1 MNFTKTMSIIL
12 AIVVTGIAAG
22 LSINEKDK
30 PVVAMSREN
39 YEIQTHTID
48 SLQKTVDS
56 LEVQLESQAQRFDNK
71 EKEYRET
78 IFEYEYGIDWLEKNQ
93 PKAYDDFHRIL
104 AYKEEYSRVDELEN
118 KKRLKKYEYN
128 R

>member
-1 MNFTKTMSIIL
+1 MNFTKTISIVLLI
-12 AIVVTGIAAG
+12 AIVGIAYG
-22 LSINEKDK
+22 LSRNESEK
-30 PVVAMSREN
+30 PIVAMSREN

-78 IFEYEYGIDWLEKNQ
+78 IFEYEYGINWLEKNQ
-93 PKAYDDFHRIL
+93 PKAYDDFHRVL